1 MQVKICCGF
10 SDSSHAQHCAINT
23 AEKKKKKKKR
33 SDGSGGYKSREE
45 DSRKAKVISVKN

>member
-1 MQVKICCGF
+1 MLSTVLEIQ
-10 SDSSHAQHCAINT
+10 Q
-23 AEKKKKKKKR
+23 KKKKKKTR

>member
-23 AEKKKKKKKR
+23 AGKKKKKTR